1 MPRILTEAEEKIL
14 MYLKEHKTPVMA
26 GTLAKRFIM
35 SQSRVSTL
43 LKLLHE
49 KGLADLVLIGK
60 NKFYK
65 IKD

>member
-14 MYLKEHKTPVMA
+14 NYLVEHKTPVMA

-35 SQSRVSTL
+35 SQSKVSTL

-49 KGLADLVLIGK
+49 KGLADVLQIGN

>member
-1 MPRILTEAEEKIL
+1 MPRILTESEEKIL
-14 MYLKEHKTPVMA
+14 TYLKEHKTPVMA

-35 SQSRVSTL
+35 SQSKVSTL
-43 LKLLHE
+43 LKLLQE
-49 KGLADLVLIGK
+49 KGLADVFQVGS

>member
-1 MPRILTEAEEKIL
+1 MPRILTDAEEKIL
-14 MYLKEHKTPVMA
+14 NYLVEHKTPVMA

-35 SQSRVSTL
+35 SQSKVSTL

-49 KGLADLVLIGK
+49 KGLADVLQIGN

>member
-1 MPRILTEAEEKIL
+1 MPRILTDAEEKIL
-14 MYLKEHKTPVMA
+14 LYLKEHKTPVMA

-35 SQSRVSTL
+35 SKSRVSTL
-43 LKLLHE
+43 LKFLHE
-49 KGLADLVLIGK
+49 KGLADVIQIGS

>member
-1 MPRILTEAEEKIL
+1 
-14 MYLKEHKTPVMA
+14 MA

-49 KGLADLVLIGK
+49 KGLADLVQIGK

-65 IKD
+65 IKN

>member
-14 MYLKEHKTPVMA
+14 NYLVEHKTPVMA

-49 KGLADLVLIGK
+49 KGLADVLQIGK